1 MALADCRI
9 PYALLQHTKDIWLRD
24 FMPIRL
30 PTGAFLSCRYEP
42 GYLQKTPELIT
53 RYRQDIA
60 PMLKLPVS
68 YSRLRVD
75 GGNILFSPNGSRV
88 IVSDRVF
95 IDNPTYRRAE
105 IVRELENILCSQ
117 IIVIP
122 SLKSDLT
129 GHADGMVRFLDEHT
143 VIGNHTCFKNGL
155 EQRIKRVLQ
164 NHGIDV
170 IDFPYAAVHRGISA
184 VGIYLNYLETKR
196 YVFFPIFGLKT
207 DEDAVKEAREIL
219 AKPLISINAREIAR
233 DGGGLHCISW
243 ETE

>member
-1 MALADCRI
+1 
-9 PYALLQHTKDIWLRD
+9 
-24 FMPIRL
+24 
-30 PTGAFLSCRYEP
+30 
-42 GYLQKTPELIT
+42 
-53 RYRQDIA
+53 
-60 PMLKLPVS
+60 MLKLPVS